1 MSLRALLVAVGKVGR
16 ALAQCGKTLRSTTAR
31 TVPEA
36 IRTALGD
43 LITGAQSDVAIVKSG
58 LACP

>member
-1 MSLRALLVAVGKVGR
+1 VSKALG
-16 ALAQCGKTLRSTTAR
+16 QCGKTLRSKKAR

-43 LITGAQSDVAIVKSG
+43 LIARAKADVTTVKSG
-58 LACP
+58 ITCP